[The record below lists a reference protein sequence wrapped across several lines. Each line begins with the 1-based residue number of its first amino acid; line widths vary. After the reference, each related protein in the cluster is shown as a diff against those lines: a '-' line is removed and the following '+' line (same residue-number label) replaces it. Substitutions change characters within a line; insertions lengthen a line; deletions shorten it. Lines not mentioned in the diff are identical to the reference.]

1 MPESQLEI
9 AFLADLVPGER
20 AFRSHPWW
28 ESRERSRTARC
39 HECGRPTNTYHRK
52 ISSSMGWK
60 LVRLHRL
67 SLARPGAYFHVSEF
81 DVLGGRGESGTLS
94 LWGLVEERAN
104 EDLKKKTSGFWR
116 LTPFGEAFVR
126 LEKEVPKYAIVRYR
140 SELIGFAGIAV
151 GLRDVLGKG
160 GGFDYRELLQAPLPE
175 LRP

>member
-1 MPESQLEI
+1 MLESQLEI
-9 AFLADLVPGER
+9 TFGTAAIPGER
-20 AFRSHPWW
+20 MFGCHPWW
-28 ESRERSRTARC
+28 ESRERARAARC
-39 HECGRPTNTYHRK
+39 PECGRPTNTYHRK

-67 SLARPGAYFHVSEF
+67 GLARPGGFFHVSEF

-126 LEKEVPKYAIVRYR
+126 LEKQVPKYAIVRYR
-140 SELIGFAGIAV
+140 SELVGFAGVAV
-151 GLRDVLGKG
+151 GLREVLGKG
-160 GGFDYRELLQAPLPE
+160 GGFDYRELLQAPLPG
-175 LRP
+175 LLP